1 MHPSMPG
8 LRSLFDAGRC
18 AVVANVGPLIAPV
31 TKEQYVQRTVPLPPQ
46 LFSHNDQR
54 AQWDTLR
61 GRSSLRTGWAGRVA
75 DLLAGSLADQQISTN
90 LSLSGSSLFQAGEI
104 ATPYVMGEL
113 GAQEFTFGT
122 STAAVQ
128 RRLAFERLAA
138 ADYDNVY
145 ARAFADVQRRAALYA
160 KLVNDALEAAPA
172 LTTAFPASSLG
183 KQLKTVAKMIAVRD
197 RLDMSRQIFFV
208 AIGGF
213 DTHNNQRAE
222 QPRLLSDVSASLTAF
237 HSATVEMGV
246 AQNVTTFTQ
255 SDFGRSLTSNGD
267 GSDHAWG
274 GLQLVVGDSVLGG
287 TIYGDYPLL
296 QLGSD
301 LDVGGGRMIP
311 TISTNQYAATLAR
324 WIGIGDSQMSQI
336 APSLHNFATR
346 YLDFLPA

>member
-1 MHPSMPG
+1 
-8 LRSLFDAGRC
+8 
-18 AVVANVGPLIAPV
+18 
-31 TKEQYVQRTVPLPPQ
+31 
-46 LFSHNDQR
+46 
-54 AQWDTLR
+54 
-61 GRSSLRTGWAGRVA
+61 
-75 DLLAGSLADQQISTN
+75 
-90 LSLSGSSLFQAGEI
+90 
-104 ATPYVMGEL
+104 
-113 GAQEFTFGT
+113 
-122 STAAVQ
+122 VQ